1 MVWIVIK
8 FFLYDVGTCSRYL
21 SINTEKNP
29 GLAQQYA
36 NHVSQINHTGKALS
50 DKLVRE
56 VPSLATGKPIPN
68 VNVPEVLE
76 IARFAVSEHNKK
88 ANVQLEFVKA
98 VKGET
103 QVVEGTN
110 YRLVIIANDKA
121 AGNAPGNYEAV
132 VWDMPWKHFR
142 ELSSFVKV

>member
-1 MVWIVIK
+1 MQLKSCPLLSAILLILVASLHYQALAISPSAIV
-8 FFLYDVGTCSRYL
+8 GNWR
-21 SINTEKNP
+21 
-29 GLAQQYA
+29 
-36 NHVSQINHTGKALS
+36 
-50 DKLVRE
+50 
-56 VPSLATGKPIPN
+56 PIPN
-68 VNVPEVLE
+68 VDVLKVLE

-88 ANVQLEFVKA
+88 SNVHLEFLKV

-103 QVVEGTN
+103 QIVEGTN